1 VAILTLSLAKRGS
14 RRERVTVFEHL
25 MGMKNK
31 ANKAVQSAAA
41 DQAASHDNAARWVAA
56 SLFILWSAIS
66 VGVAMA
72 E

>member
-1 VAILTLSLAKRGS
+1 
-14 RRERVTVFEHL
+14 
-25 MGMKNK
+25 MKNK

>member
-1 VAILTLSLAKRGS
+1 M
-14 RRERVTVFEHL
+14 E
-25 MGMKNK
+25 MKSK
-31 ANKAVQSAAA
+31 AGTARQVAAA

-66 VGVAMA
+66 VGAALA